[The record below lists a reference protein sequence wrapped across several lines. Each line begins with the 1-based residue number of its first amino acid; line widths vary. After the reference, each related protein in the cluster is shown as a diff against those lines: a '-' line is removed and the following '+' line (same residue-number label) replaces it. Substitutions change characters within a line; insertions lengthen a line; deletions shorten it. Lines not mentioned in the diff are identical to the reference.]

1 MIVYTDGVNSGRREE
16 YSTPIGLLQ
25 GGRVVVLI
33 DGNSASASQIV
44 SGAVQDWD
52 RGVLVGRRSF
62 GKGLVQRQFPLTD
75 GSMVRLTIAHYY
87 TPSGRCIQK
96 PYSKG
101 EEDYEAELYNRY
113 RSGEMVSADSI
124 VVNDS
129 LKYFT
134 KVKQRPV
141 YGGGGIIPDV
151 FVPLD
156 TTISYLYFNRL
167 IAKNVIGEFIAN
179 YIDKNRDQ
187 LKKKYPDFDS
197 FVKNFQVTDA
207 MIDEIVKAGEKAD
220 IPRDDKALKPLLPT
234 IKLQL
239 KALIARDLWN
249 MNEMYQIMNE
259 ENDMLKK
266 GLEVLKDGTYEKI
279 LGK

>member
-1 MIVYTDGVNSGRREE
+1 M
-16 YSTPIGLLQ
+16 
-25 GGRVVVLI
+25 
-33 DGNSASASQIV
+33 
-44 SGAVQDWD
+44 
-52 RGVLVGRRSF
+52 
-62 GKGLVQRQFPLTD
+62 
-75 GSMVRLTIAHYY
+75 
-87 TPSGRCIQK
+87 
-96 PYSKG
+96 
-101 EEDYEAELYNRY
+101 YNRY

-187 LKKKYPDFDS
+187 LKKKYPDMKLDVIIGSGRDS
-197 FVKNFQVTDA
+197 
-207 MIDEIVKAGEKAD
+207 
-220 IPRDDKALKPLLPT
+220 
-234 IKLQL
+234 IK
-239 KALIARDLWN
+239 IF
-249 MNEMYQIMNE
+249 
-259 ENDMLKK
+259 K
-266 GLEVLKDGTYEKI
+266 GFETYRP
-279 LGK
+279 

>member
-1 MIVYTDGVNSGRREE
+1 M
-16 YSTPIGLLQ
+16 
-25 GGRVVVLI
+25 
-33 DGNSASASQIV
+33 
-44 SGAVQDWD
+44 
-52 RGVLVGRRSF
+52 
-62 GKGLVQRQFPLTD
+62 
-75 GSMVRLTIAHYY
+75 
-87 TPSGRCIQK
+87 
-96 PYSKG
+96 
-101 EEDYEAELYNRY
+101 
-113 RSGEMVSADSI
+113 
-124 VVNDS
+124 
-129 LKYFT
+129 
-134 KVKQRPV
+134 
-141 YGGGGIIPDV
+141 
-151 FVPLD
+151 
-156 TTISYLYFNRL
+156 YFNRL

-249 MNEMYQIMNE
+249 MNEM
-259 ENDMLKK
+259 LKK